1 MKNQKF
7 IITTDAYQNIIKKIG
22 SQQPEKGGI
31 LIGKNGIITDFVFDE
46 FAETTGS
53 TYALNV
59 TYLNPIIQEFK
70 KQGKEL
76 MGIIHSHPNGCS
88 KLSKPDQDY
97 FAGIFK
103 NATDLDFLFTPI
115 VFSAKENEFHVFP
128 YVFHKDGKIEEVELE
143 IVPNDYDQYI
153 KKDHEPE
160 SAIVEERK
168 QLLVIIHQNSE
179 NKESQKKDLPISELT
194 LVGVLLS
201 NIYFFVLGAMI
212 TVLPIA
218 FMVIIKNL
226 LKS

>member
-22 SQQPEKGGI
+22 SQQPEKGGV
-31 LIGKNGIITDFVFDE
+31 LIGKNGIITDFIFDE

-53 TYALNV
+53 TYAVNT
-59 TYLNPIIQEFK
+59 TYLNPIIKEFK
-70 KQGKEL
+70 EQGKEL
-76 MGIIHSHPNGCS
+76 LGIIHSHPNGCS

-103 NATDLDFLFTPI
+103 NASDLDFLFTPI
-115 VFSAKENEFHVFP
+115 VFSAKENEFHIFP

-143 IVPNDYDQYI
+143 IVPNDYENYI
-153 KKDHEPE
+153 KQDQKPDT
-160 SAIVEERK
+160 ATIEERK
-168 QLLVIIHQNSE
+168 QLLIIIHQNSE
-179 NKESQKKDLPISELT
+179 NASDKNQDVSLPKLT

-201 NIYFFVLGAMI
+201 NVYFFVLGAMI
-212 TVLPIA
+212 TVIPIA
-218 FMVIIKNL
+218 FIVIIKNL